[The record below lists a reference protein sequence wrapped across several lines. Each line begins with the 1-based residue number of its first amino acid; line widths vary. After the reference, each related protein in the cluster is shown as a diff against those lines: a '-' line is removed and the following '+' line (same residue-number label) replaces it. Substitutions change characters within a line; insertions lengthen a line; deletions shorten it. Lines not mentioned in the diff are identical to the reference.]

1 MQTMAKPRKRKP
13 TGDCFEANCKMLL
26 GLQAMMPD
34 AVLVHAEVAG
44 QGPLKGVRFGHAFVQ
59 AGDTVYDNTNGR
71 GVVMSALLYRAIG
84 NVDWIGNTHTYTVD
98 EAIAKVVEHGHY
110 GPWDLVTSTG
120 L

>member
-1 MQTMAKPRKRKP
+1 MKV

-44 QGPLKGVRFGHAFVQ
+44 QGPLEGVRFGHAFVQ
-59 AGDTVYDNTNGR
+59 WGGLVFDNTNGG
-71 GVVMSALLYRAIG
+71 GVILPADLYRATGKIAE
-84 NVDWIGNTHTYTVD
+84 IGNTHTYTMD
-98 EAIAKVVEHGHY
+98 EAIAKVVEYGHY